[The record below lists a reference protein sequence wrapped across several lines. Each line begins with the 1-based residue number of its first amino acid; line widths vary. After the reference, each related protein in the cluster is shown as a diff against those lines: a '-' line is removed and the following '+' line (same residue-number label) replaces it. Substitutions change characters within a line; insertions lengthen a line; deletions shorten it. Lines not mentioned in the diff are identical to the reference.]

1 MFCNYFDFSKWSQ
14 HTSNDGKGG
23 ENKNMSKRQITLG
36 TWNEEPIEWIVLKEQ
51 DWRALVVSEDI
62 LFEQYFNSD
71 YNNGNQ

>member
-1 MFCNYFDFSKWSQ
+1 
-14 HTSNDGKGG
+14 
-23 ENKNMSKRQITLG
+23 MSKRQITLG

-51 DWRALVVSEDI
+51 DGRALVVSEDI